1 MSNIKL
7 VPIIERT
14 CKKLKNLVTDASKKR
29 GYYCFRVT
37 ISQHIPKVVGVDDE
51 FTITAD
57 VHEPDSLDNPDC
69 YFESSDNEIFLE
81 RVFYDA
87 EGIFDEI
94 NFSKGFV
101 EDLKIVSEYLKSQLK
116 SLKLHHINITYTDNN
131 NISVESTPYKN
142 ESNKTE
148 DKMSITINQIKVD
161 EEYEKQVIKKVYDCY
176 NKLMDLIKTRGVYDA
191 LTAIED
197 SQVLEHIQF
206 NINGQD
212 VRNLRAKVTKEQ
224 FNKLKRIQLKI
235 TTLHGLGYLISNP
248 DDIEAIFYHNYVKRA
263 ENNLAMDGAMGVRLD
278 NLNEEVDKF
287 LSAKF

>member
-1 MSNIKL
+1 
-7 VPIIERT
+7 
-14 CKKLKNLVTDASKKR
+14 
-29 GYYCFRVT
+29 
-37 ISQHIPKVVGVDDE
+37 
-51 FTITAD
+51 
-57 VHEPDSLDNPDC
+57 
-69 YFESSDNEIFLE
+69 
-81 RVFYDA
+81 
-87 EGIFDEI
+87 
-94 NFSKGFV
+94 
-101 EDLKIVSEYLKSQLK
+101 
-116 SLKLHHINITYTDNN
+116 
-131 NISVESTPYKN
+131 
-142 ESNKTE
+142 
-148 DKMSITINQIKVD
+148 MSITINKIKID

-197 SQVLEHIQF
+197 SQVLEHIKF

-263 ENNLAMDGAMGVRLD
+263 ENNPAMDGAMGVRLD